1 MQEYDQDCFV
11 VLQKM
16 PSQIMP
22 DGSDVAN
29 NEIKVKT
36 AYSGKVMISYIKENI
51 TYDELCF
58 EIRKN
63 CNFTL
68 EQVKRITN

>member
-1 MQEYDQDCFV
+1 
-11 VLQKM
+11 
-16 PSQIMP
+16 MP

-68 EQVKRITN
+68 DQVKRITN